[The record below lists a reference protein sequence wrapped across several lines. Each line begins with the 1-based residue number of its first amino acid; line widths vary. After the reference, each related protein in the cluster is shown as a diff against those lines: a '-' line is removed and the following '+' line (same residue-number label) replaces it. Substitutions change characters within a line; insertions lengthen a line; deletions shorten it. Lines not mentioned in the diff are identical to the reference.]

1 MSGAPTKSATT
12 AEHDATQRRAGARAL
27 LATPVLTAG
36 KHPEALALVRKH
48 AHALKAMF
56 ASTTG
61 YQLVV
66 ESTFAR
72 LHKGPLGD
80 DTPPRP
86 VQRATAGDF
95 APRTY
100 TYLALLCAGLLSTPP
115 RDQVLIGSL
124 VNQVRADAA
133 IAGIT
138 MDDTAA
144 DRRHLVHAI
153 LYLIELGVLT
163 ETDGTVAGWRDRQV
177 EALLDVHRP
186 LLPHLLTLSLQ
197 DLTGPGPLLDGTAHD
212 RFGPDQPRRS
222 LRRKLIENPL
232 VRREDL
238 TGPER
243 DVLSRERT
251 ELTHVLDDL
260 FGLTL
265 EVRLEGALC
274 YDTDDELTDVSFPGE
289 GTTAWVALLLVNALV
304 DDLKVAPNSTAE
316 LAGLIVPGALAPW
329 DMVDAGVGLLIE
341 QYGDSFGVAHVA
353 DPAALRA
360 GAVALLEAVSAAR
373 STEAG
378 LLLHPVCARYQPEP
392 HRVPAHTR
400 PARPPAPDPPADMFA
415 GTLFNPPAVATGD
428 GGAPQHDTRHE
439 PTTDL
444 ETS

>member
-1 MSGAPTKSATT
+1 MTGPQTRSAST
-12 AEHDATQRRAGARAL
+12 AEHDATEQRAGARAL
-27 LATPVLTAG
+27 LACPILTAG
-36 KHPEALALVRKH
+36 RNPEALALVRRH
-48 AHALKAMF
+48 ARALKAMF
-56 ASTTG
+56 ASTVD

-72 LHKGPLGD
+72 LHKGPLD
-80 DTPPRP
+80 PEAAPRP
-86 VQRATAGDF
+86 ARRSNTGGDF

-115 RDQVLIGSL
+115 RDQVLIGAL

-138 MDDTAA
+138 MEDTAT

-163 ETDGTVAGWRDRQV
+163 ETDGTVAAWRDRQI
-177 EALLDVHRP
+177 EALLDIHRP

-197 DLTGPGPLLDGTAHD
+197 DLTGPEPLLDGTAHA

-238 TGPER
+238 TAPER

-274 YDTDDELTDVSFPGE
+274 YDTDDELTDVNFPGE

-316 LAGLIVPGALAPW
+316 LDGRTVPGAMAPW
-329 DMVDAGVGLLIE
+329 AMVDAGVELLIE
-341 QYGDSFGVAHVA
+341 TYGDSFGAAHVA
-353 DPAALRA
+353 DPPALRA
-360 GAVALLEAVSAAR
+360 GAVALLESVSVAR
-373 STEAG
+373 STPGG

-392 HRVPAHTR
+392 QRVPAR
-400 PARPPAPDPPADMFA
+400 PRQALPQAPAPPTDMFA
-415 GTLFNPPAVATGD
+415 GTLFTESD
-428 GGAPQHDTRHE
+428 IAPEDPHHE
-439 PTTDL
+439 PTTDQ
-444 ETS
+444 ERS

>member
-1 MSGAPTKSATT
+1 MSGAPTRSASTS
-12 AEHDATQRRAGARAL
+12 EHDATEQREGARAL
-27 LATPVLTAG
+27 LATPILTAG
-36 KHPEALALVRKH
+36 RHPEALALVRRQ
-48 AHALKAMF
+48 ARPLKAMF

-72 LHKGPLGD
+72 LHKGPLD
-80 DTPPRP
+80 QDTPPRP
-86 VQRATAGDF
+86 VPRVTAGYF

-100 TYLALLCAGLLSTPP
+100 TYLALLCAGLLTTPP

-138 MDDTAA
+138 IDDTAT

-153 LYLIELGVLT
+153 LYLVELGVLT
-163 ETDGTVAGWRDRQV
+163 ETDSTVAAWRDRQI
-177 EALLDVHRP
+177 EGLLDVHRP

-197 DLTGPGPLLDGTAHD
+197 DLTGPGPLLDGSAHE

-222 LRRKLIENPL
+222 LRRKLVENPL

-238 TGPER
+238 SDLER

-251 ELTHVLDDL
+251 ELTNVLDVL

-274 YDTDDELTDVSFPGE
+274 YDTDDELSDVSFPGE

-304 DDLKVAPNSTAE
+304 DELKVVPSSTAE
-316 LAGLIVPGALAPW
+316 LDGRTVPGALAPW
-329 DMVDAGVGLLIE
+329 DMVDAAVELLIE
-341 QYGDSFGVAHVA
+341 RYGPSFGVAHVA
-353 DPAALRA
+353 DPPALRA
-360 GAVALLEAVSAAR
+360 GAVALLEAVSVAR
-373 STEAG
+373 STDAG
-378 LLLHPVCARYQPEP
+378 LLLHPVSARYQPEP
-392 HRVPAHTR
+392 NQIPANRPVR
-400 PARPPAPDPPADMFA
+400 PAAADPPGDMFA
-415 GTLFNPPAVATGD
+415 GTLFDPPAVATVGGD
-428 GGAPQHDTRHE
+428 APQYDTHHE
-439 PTTDL
+439 ATTDL

>member
-1 MSGAPTKSATT
+1 MSGAPTRSASTS
-12 AEHDATQRRAGARAL
+12 EHDATEQREGARAL
-27 LATPVLTAG
+27 LATPILTAG
-36 KHPEALALVRKH
+36 RHPEALALVRRQ
-48 AHALKAMF
+48 ARPLKAMF

-72 LHKGPLGD
+72 LHKGPLD
-80 DTPPRP
+80 QDTPPRP
-86 VQRATAGDF
+86 VPRVTAGHF

-100 TYLALLCAGLLSTPP
+100 TYLALLCAGLLTTPP

-138 MDDTAA
+138 IDDTAT

-153 LYLIELGVLT
+153 LYLVELGVLT
-163 ETDGTVAGWRDRQV
+163 ETDSTVAAWRDRQI
-177 EALLDVHRP
+177 EGLLDVHRP

-197 DLTGPGPLLDGTAHD
+197 DLTGPGPLLDGSAHE

-222 LRRKLIENPL
+222 LRRKLVENPL

-238 TGPER
+238 SDLER

-251 ELTHVLDDL
+251 ELTNVLDVL

-274 YDTDDELTDVSFPGE
+274 YDTDDELSDVSFPGE

-304 DDLKVAPNSTAE
+304 DELKVVPSSTA
-316 LAGLIVPGALAPW
+316 GLDGRTVPGALAPW
-329 DMVDAGVGLLIE
+329 DMVDTAVELLIE
-341 QYGDSFGVAHVA
+341 RYGPSFGAAHVA
-353 DPAALRA
+353 DPPALRA
-360 GAVALLEAVSAAR
+360 GAVALLEAVSVAR
-373 STEAG
+373 STNAG
-378 LLLHPVCARYQPEP
+378 LLLHPVSARYQPEP
-392 HRVPAHTR
+392 NRVPANRRRRPTR
-400 PARPPAPDPPADMFA
+400 RATCSLAPCSTRRP
-415 GTLFNPPAVATGD
+415 
-428 GGAPQHDTRHE
+428 
-439 PTTDL
+439 
-444 ETS
+444 